1 MASIKKLKTGL
12 WQAQVFTQGVRASA
26 TKPTKIEAKDWA
38 AQKEHEIKTSAGEK
52 KTTVT
57 FGEAAQRYELEFSR
71 AKRGAKWEQGQI
83 NRLMEMP
90 LAKLKL
96 SDVSRDDVRRWR
108 DSRLKSV
115 QGSTVNREW
124 NLLTHIFTMARDE
137 WELISTNP
145 MSGVKKPKE
154 NPPRD
159 RLVSLEEIERL
170 GIVSG
175 FDGGV
180 MTSAQ
185 GRVYLA
191 FLFAIETA
199 MRAGEICKLEW
210 SMVEKEKR
218 TASLSGEIT
227 KTGRGRDVALSTR
240 AVQLLELLPP
250 TTKAGCFGMTSVQ
263 LDPIFRKLKQKAAI
277 EGLNFHDTRHEAI
290 TRLAKK
296 MPVLALARNVGH
308 SDINQLM
315 TYYNEPAENLARLLD

>member
-1 MASIKKLKTGL
+1 
-12 WQAQVFTQGVRASA
+12 
-26 TKPTKIEAKDWA
+26 
-38 AQKEHEIKTSAGEK
+38 
-52 KTTVT
+52 
-57 FGEAAQRYELEFSR
+57 
-71 AKRGAKWEQGQI
+71 
-83 NRLMEMP
+83 MEMP

-180 MTSAQ
+180 MTS
-185 GRVYLA
+185 
-191 FLFAIETA
+191 
-199 MRAGEICKLEW
+199 
-210 SMVEKEKR
+210 
-218 TASLSGEIT
+218 
-227 KTGRGRDVALSTR
+227 
-240 AVQLLELLPP
+240 
-250 TTKAGCFGMTSVQ
+250 
-263 LDPIFRKLKQKAAI
+263 
-277 EGLNFHDTRHEAI
+277 GLVT
-290 TRLAKK
+290 
-296 MPVLALARNVGH
+296 V
-308 SDINQLM
+308 
-315 TYYNEPAENLARLLD
+315 